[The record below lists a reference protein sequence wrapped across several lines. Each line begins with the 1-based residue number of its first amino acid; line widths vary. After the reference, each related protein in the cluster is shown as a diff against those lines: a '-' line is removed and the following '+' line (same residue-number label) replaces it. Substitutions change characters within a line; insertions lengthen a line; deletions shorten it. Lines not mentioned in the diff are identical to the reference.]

1 MVSPWLVPRQ
11 PHAAKDLSPGVLE
24 RTPQSIA
31 RSKFLPVDK
40 LHPEDWIND
49 IQWMP
54 ATEAVDKIA
63 YDDIG
68 KLILVGMKKVREG
81 KL

>member
-1 MVSPWLVPRQ
+1 MIGTNTEPAAPSFKWLP
-11 PHAAKDLSPGVLE
+11 AA
-24 RTPQSIA
+24 
-31 RSKFLPVDK
+31 
-40 LHPEDWIND
+40 
-49 IQWMP
+49 
-54 ATEAVDKIA
+54 EAVDKIA